1 MIRRTYGCNACNKEW
16 TLLHDSSDETCTA
29 CPFCGA
35 GAGWRPK
42 PLRIKTN
49 RSRAIDVT
57 QQEMERMGHTD
68 FNDGNRQGDVAA
80 KGLRPQHSGEKEAMI
95 RQTVEA
101 TREMA
106 NAMTG
111 TISPEMQAALKQFD
125 GQTQPGQQGQPG
137 QPSQQP
143 APTIAASVVPLNPQ
157 IMSQAR
163 QATAETRAQNG
174 GSPME
179 LLHRGVATQPDPIKS
194 APMMARHRY

>member
-49 RSRAIDVT
+49 KSRAIDVT

-80 KGLRPQHSGEKEAMI
+80 KGLRPQQTAEREAMI
-95 RQTVEA
+95 HQTVQA

-111 TISPEMQAALKQFD
+111 TISPEMQSALKQFD
-125 GQTQPGQQGQPG
+125 AQANPGAQPATPQPAMPPQGQV
-137 QPSQQP
+137 
-143 APTIAASVVPLNPQ
+143 APLNPQ

-163 QATAETRAQNG
+163 QATAETKSQNG

-179 LLHRGVATQPDPIKS
+179 LLHRGVKTQADPIKS
-194 APMMARHRY
+194 APMMARHRF

>member
-1 MIRRTYGCNACNKEW
+1 MIRRTYGCNSCNKEW

-49 RSRAIDVT
+49 RSRAVDLT
-57 QQEMERMGHTD
+57 QKILEEEHGLTNFRDNTREGESVHMG
-68 FNDGNRQGDVAA
+68 
-80 KGLRPQHSGEKEAMI
+80 LPPQHTADREAMI

-101 TREMA
+101 TRELA
-106 NAMTG
+106 TAMKG
-111 TISPEMQAALKQFD
+111 TISPEMQAAAAHLQAQAS
-125 GQTQPGQQGQPG
+125 GQASTPAP
-137 QPSQQP
+137 QPSGQ
-143 APTIAASVVPLNPQ
+143 VVPLNPQ
-157 IMSQAR
+157 IMSQAK

-179 LLHRGVATQPDPIKS
+179 LLHRGVKTQPDPIKT